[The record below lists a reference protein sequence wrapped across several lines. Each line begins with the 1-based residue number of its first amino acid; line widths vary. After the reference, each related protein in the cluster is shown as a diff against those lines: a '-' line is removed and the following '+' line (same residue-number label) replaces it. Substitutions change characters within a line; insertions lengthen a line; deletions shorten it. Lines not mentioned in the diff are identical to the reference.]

1 MNSFELQSSENVTI
15 ESRGGK
21 RFDLWL
27 GSWGYVTVTR
37 DQIEGLVDS
46 LKKFGIVDDPDV
58 LKTSLLEEIHN
69 EEKTSESH
77 PYVENL
83 DD

>member
-69 EEKTSESH
+69 EEKNFRKSSLRRK
-77 PYVENL
+77 PR
-83 DD
+83 